1 MFFSGGMVMRILFYI
16 LWFLTLIG
24 GLVANSLFGNGASIP
39 YLIGFIAGTFSF
51 AFLRL
56 AKTW

>member
-1 MFFSGGMVMRILFYI
+1 MFFPGGMVMKILFYI
-16 LWFLTLIG
+16 LWFLIIIG
-24 GLVANSLFGNGASIP
+24 GSVANSLFGNGASTS

>member
-1 MFFSGGMVMRILFYI
+1 MFFPGGMVMKILFYI
-16 LWFLTLIG
+16 LWFLTIVG
-24 GLVANSLFGNGASIP
+24 GLVANSLLGNGASIP

>member
-1 MFFSGGMVMRILFYI
+1 MKILFYI
-16 LWFLTLIG
+16 LWFLTIIG
-24 GLVANSLFGNGASIP
+24 GLVANSLLGNGDSIP
-39 YLIGFIAGTFSF
+39 YLLAVITGTFSF

>member
-1 MFFSGGMVMRILFYI
+1 MFFPGGMVMEILFYI
-16 LWFLTLIG
+16 LWFLTIIS
-24 GLVANSLFGNGASIP
+24 GLVASSLFGNGASIP
-39 YLIGFIAGTFSF
+39 YLIGFIVGTFSF

>member
-1 MFFSGGMVMRILFYI
+1 MLFSGGMVMKILFYI
-16 LWFLTLIG
+16 LWFLTIMG
-24 GLVANSLFGNGASIP
+24 GSVANSLFGNGSPIP
-39 YLIGFIAGTFSF
+39 YLIGFVTGMVSF

>member
-1 MFFSGGMVMRILFYI
+1 MFFSGGVVMKILFWI
-16 LWFLTLIG
+16 LWCLTIIG
-24 GLVANSLFGNGASIP
+24 GSVANSLFGGGASTP
-39 YLIGFIAGTFSF
+39 YLIGFAAGTFSF

>member
-1 MFFSGGMVMRILFYI
+1 MKILFYI
-16 LWFLTLIG
+16 LWFLTIMG
-24 GLVANSLFGNGASIP
+24 GSIANSLFENGSPIP
-39 YLIGFIAGTFSF
+39 YLIGFVTGMVSF

>member
-1 MFFSGGMVMRILFYI
+1 MEILFYI
-16 LWFLTLIG
+16 LWFLTIIS
-24 GLVANSLFGNGASIP
+24 GLVASSLFGNGASIP
-39 YLIGFIAGTFSF
+39 YLIGFIVGTFSF